1 LVEMYVRLHGYR
13 IQELR
18 DSSLE
23 FLIEKFLIKEIPN
36 LYIQKL
42 HRFKNILK

>member
-1 LVEMYVRLHGYR
+1 MYVCLHGYR
-13 IQELR
+13 MQELR
-18 DSSLE
+18 DFSLE
-23 FLIEKFLIKEIPN
+23 FLIEKFLIKGILN